1 MRIGGVAGS
10 ASSIRELCQAW
21 SNYRDYWDRNDAAT
35 VAATIAAPTLAV
47 EAPRQALISPK
58 RGSKW
63 FVASLRRTLPNRSV
77 RAAWNRLDE
86 GDQGLIPAWKGIGY
100 EQYKAIEAI
109 PANHRTERPVQA
121 EKPRTVLVRESR
133 FELTPAATSGALG
146 GTVGNIGTA
155 QRRSGKNI
163 ADRQRKALLRMR

>member
-10 ASSIRELCQAW
+10 ASSISELCQAW

-35 VAATIAAPTLAV
+35 VAASIAAPALAV

-77 RAAWNRLDE
+77 RSAWNRLEE

-100 EQYKAIEAI
+100 EEYKVIEAI

-121 EKPRTVLVRESR
+121 EKSRTVLVRENG
-133 FELTPAATSGALG
+133 FELKQANTSPALG
-146 GTVGNIGTA
+146 GTIGTA